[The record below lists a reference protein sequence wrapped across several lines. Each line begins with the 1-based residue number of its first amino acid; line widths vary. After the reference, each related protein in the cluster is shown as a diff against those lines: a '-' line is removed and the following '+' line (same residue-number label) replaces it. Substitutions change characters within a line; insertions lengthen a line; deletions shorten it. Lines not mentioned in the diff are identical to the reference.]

1 LAQAGSLLLALFDPV
16 ELGKNPWKNPA
27 KNPKQHR

>member
-16 ELGKNPWKNPA
+16 ELGKNPWKNQA
-27 KNPKQHR
+27 KEC